1 MLASIFDEF
10 LNYTQKNNLFNR
22 DQRIL
27 LAVSGGIDSMVM
39 THLFLKLRTNTG
51 IAHCNFCLRN
61 TESDLDEA
69 LVKKFAGENGI
80 PFYSIRFK
88 TKEYALNKGISV
100 QMAARELRY
109 DWFEKIRKENNFDF
123 IAVAHNLNDNIETLL
138 INLTRG
144 TGLKGLTGMRPI
156 NNKIIRPLLFASRKK
171 IEEYCINNQI
181 PFREDKS
188 NTETRYTRN
197 KIRHMIIPVL
207 KEINPSV
214 EETINGTAEKL
225 AGIDT
230 FLTGYFDTIRKQ
242 TSVVKGNAIVFN
254 VEKLLNLQITETVV
268 FELFAPFG
276 VTGAKSGEIDR
287 LLRGKTGKQVFTQTH
302 RIVRNRNELIVTPL
316 ENDKQEY
323 YEINIIEDFLNVP
336 GIVSVEVID
345 LPANHEIPGSQDI
358 AFLNLEKISFP
369 LLIRHWKKGDYF
381 FPLGMEHKKK
391 LSDYFVDHKFSLV
404 KKEKILILESGG
416 NIAWLIGERLDNRFR
431 INDSTSKTL
440 SIRLSPGR

>member
-1 MLASIFDEF
+1 MFDEF
-10 LNYTQKNNLFNR
+10 LNYIQKNNLFDR

-39 THLFLKLRTNTG
+39 THLFLKLGTNTG

-61 TESDLDEA
+61 TESDHDEE
-69 LVKKFAGENGI
+69 LVKKFAGENRI

-88 TKEYALNKGISV
+88 TKEYAVNKGISV

-109 DWFEKIRKENNFDF
+109 DWFEKIREENNFDF
-123 IAVAHNLNDNIETLL
+123 IAAAHNLNDNIETLL

-144 TGLKGLTGMRPI
+144 TGLKGLTGMRPV
-156 NNKIIRPLLFASRKK
+156 NNKIIRPLLFATRKK
-171 IEEYCINNQI
+171 IEEYCSNNRI

-188 NTETRYTRN
+188 NAETRYTRN

-214 EETINGTAEKL
+214 EETLNGTAERL
-225 AGIDT
+225 TGIDL
-230 FLTGYFDTIRKQ
+230 FLTGYFDAIRKQ
-242 TSVVKGNAIVFN
+242 TSAIKGNAIVFD
-254 VEKLLNLQITETVV
+254 VDKLLNLQTTETVV

-276 VTGAKSGEIDR
+276 VTGAQSVEINR
-287 LLRGKTGKQVFTQTH
+287 LLRGRTGKQVFTQTH
-302 RIVRNRNELIVTPL
+302 RIVRNRNEMIVSPL
-316 ENDKQEY
+316 ENDHKEY

-336 GIVSVEVID
+336 GIVSAEVLD
-345 LPANHEIPGSQDI
+345 LEANDEIPDSHDI
-358 AFLNLEKISFP
+358 AFLNLDMISFP
-369 LLIRHWKKGDYF
+369 LMIRHWKKGDYF

-391 LSDYFVDHKFSLV
+391 LSDYFVDRKFSLV

-416 NIAWLIGERLDNRFR
+416 NIAWLIGERLDDRFR
-431 INDSTSKTL
+431 VTESTSKIL
-440 SIRLSPGR
+440 SIHLSPCR